1 MEIKKLYKYTRPD
14 GGTST
19 SPVQPDGEYV
29 EMVRL
34 VADEGKV
41 LTKNNIEF
49 YACVDTD
56 SSEGWYEVDDTQS
69 DLNSDPDGQI
79 SDDELIAMLEEV
91 L

>member
-19 SPVQPDGEYV
+19 SPVQPDSEYI

-34 VADEGKV
+34 IADEGKV
-41 LTKNNIEF
+41 LTRDSVGF
-49 YACVDTD
+49 YACIDTD
-56 SSEGWYEVDDTQS
+56 SSEGWYEVNDEQNTNGDQV
-69 DLNSDPDGQI
+69 